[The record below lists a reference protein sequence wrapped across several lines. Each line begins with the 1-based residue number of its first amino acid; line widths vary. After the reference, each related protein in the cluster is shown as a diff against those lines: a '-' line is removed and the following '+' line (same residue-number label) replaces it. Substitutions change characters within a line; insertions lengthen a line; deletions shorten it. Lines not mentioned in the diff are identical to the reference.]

1 MKLQITAAALVTA
14 AALAAPASAAQAQA
28 FVERIQEVAHA
39 RAATVRAERYQR
51 GGGRE
56 EQTERFTKAVKIAKD
71 GQIDVSNISGDIVVT
86 RGGGG
91 EATFEVVKSARAAT
105 ADAAKEMLQLVQV
118 EIAERAGRVEA
129 RVNYGMQDMQGRG
142 GGAPWGRWRN
152 SNVSVAF
159 TIKAPEGTRVTVK
172 SLSGDITIK
181 DIKGE
186 VAAESIS
193 GHVQIAGG
201 GRVSVA
207 KTMSGDVEI
216 VDAQGQGALEAS
228 SASGAVTLRNVKARR
243 LDAQSISGNV
253 LLSGV
258 ECERASI
265 QSMSGDVRYEGALS
279 RNGRYELKSHSG
291 EVRIAVAGGGGF
303 EVEANTF
310 SGNVRSDFPVQA
322 QEADRPGFHR
332 RSMHGTFGDGAAMLE
347 LNTFSGNIAI
357 TKK

>member
-1 MKLQITAAALVTA
+1 MKLQTMAAALVTA
-14 AALAAPASAAQAQA
+14 AALAAPASASQAQTS
-28 FVERIQEVAHA
+28 VNRVHQ
-39 RAATVRAERYQR
+39 AAQPRPGKVRVERYQR

-56 EQTERFTKAVKIAKD
+56 AQTERTRKTVRLGND
-71 GQIDVSNISGDIVVT
+71 GVLDISNISGDIVVE

-91 EATFEVVKSARAAT
+91 DAAIEIVKTARAET
-105 ADAAKEMLQLVQV
+105 ADAAKEMLQLAQV
-118 EIAERAGRVEA
+118 DIAERAGRVEIRA
-129 RVNYGMQDMQGRG
+129 GFG
-142 GGAPWGRWRN
+142 GNDRRSWSRWRN
-152 SNVSVAF
+152 SNVSVDF
-159 TIKAPEGTRVTVK
+159 LIKAPEGTSLTAK
-172 SLSGDITIK
+172 SMSGDIRVK

-186 VAAESIS
+186 VSAESIS

-201 GRVSVA
+201 GRVSAA

-228 SASGAVTLRNVKARR
+228 SASGGVTLRNVKARR

-265 QSMSGDVRYEGALS
+265 QSMSGDVRYEGPLS

-291 EVRIAVAGGGGF
+291 EVRVAVAGGGGF
-303 EVEANTF
+303 EINANTF
-310 SGNVRSDFPVQA
+310 SGTVRSDFPVQA
-322 QEADRPGFHR
+322 ESAGPAGFR
-332 RSMHGTFGDGAAMLE
+332 RHSMHGTFGDGSAVLE

-357 TKK
+357 TKR